1 MNPAPPNT
9 IISTAINPI
18 SGWSAAAAGSH
29 GSETLRGAR
38 TTVGADVVVPTG
50 GTPVAA
56 PITALRVD
64 RLAGAADVARDAVM
78 AVDGAAV
85 WIGTVDGAAVG
96 RALGAGDA
104 GRVADEI
111 GDTGESVV
119 VGVVMIVGP
128 VGTDDADGVS
138 SAG

>member
-1 MNPAPPNT
+1 M
-9 IISTAINPI
+9 
-18 SGWSAAAAGSH
+18 
-29 GSETLRGAR
+29 LRGTR
-38 TTVGADVVVPTG
+38 VTVGADVVVPTG

-78 AVDGAAV
+78 AVDGTAV

-96 RALGAGDA
+96 RAIGEDEA
-104 GRVADEI
+104 GRVADELGVTDDSEGI
-111 GDTGESVV
+111 GVEVIGS
-119 VGVVMIVGP
+119 
-128 VGTDDADGVS
+128 VGTDGADVVG